1 MANLDYKSRS
11 LSQLYVFYERLNT
24 EFNGKNKQLYDNVNS
39 SLNKIRNE
47 YRENFRIVTNLRS
60 MSKNELNKELS
71 LLKNIFQVPLDIDFE
86 REGAAKELIDTLNN
100 YSLMGAL
107 QSAQSSKELVSTH
120 STIEEPLVIAIPSSA
135 ISL

>member
-60 MSKNELNKELS
+60 ISKNELNKELS
-71 LLKNIFQVPLDIDFE
+71 LLENIQ
-86 REGAAKELIDTLNN
+86 
-100 YSLMGAL
+100 
-107 QSAQSSKELVSTH
+107 
-120 STIEEPLVIAIPSSA
+120 
-135 ISL
+135 

>member
-86 REGAAKELIDTLNN
+86 RAGAAKELIDTLNN
-100 YSLMGAL
+100 YMNLKAVYQRSL
-107 QSAQSSKELVSTH
+107 
-120 STIEEPLVIAIPSSA
+120 
-135 ISL
+135 SLLNKDSVHL